1 MGCLIMILGESG
13 VISMS
18 RNTGRMAAIPRGS
31 EDGGRAE
38 QVRKEGIGVE
48 MLLCGLADD
57 CVTGTCDFE
66 LVRRVAV
73 LCLPVSL
80 LGLANRRQP
89 GAGKQD
95 WKGRSRNTAWGWKR
109 AGAVRG
115 GRASPSTPVVCDKD
129 KQTVNLECL
138 VRKAKP

>member
-57 CVTGTCDFE
+57 CVTGTRDFE

-89 GAGKQD
+89 GAGKQG
-95 WKGRSRNTAWGWKR
+95 WKGRSRNTP
-109 AGAVRG
+109 RG
-115 GRASPSTPVVCDKD
+115 GGSGPARFEVGGPPPAPLLSVTKTSK
-129 KQTVNLECL
+129 L
-138 VRKAKP
+138 

>member
-1 MGCLIMILGESG
+1 MILGESG

-31 EDGGRAE
+31 EDGGRTE
-38 QVRKEGIGVE
+38 QVRKEGIGAE

-57 CVTGTCDFE
+57 CVTGTRDFE

-73 LCLPVSL
+73 LCLPVLL

-89 GAGKQD
+89 GAGKQG
-95 WKGRSRNTAWGWKR
+95 WKGRSRNTP
-109 AGAVRG
+109 RG
-115 GRASPSTPVVCDKD
+115 GGSGRRGSRWAGLPRHPC
-129 KQTVNLECL
+129 CL
-138 VRKAKP
+138 

>member
-1 MGCLIMILGESG
+1 MILGKSG

-48 MLLCGLADD
+48 TLLCGSADD

-89 GAGKQD
+89 GAGKQG

-109 AGAVRG
+109 PARFEVG
-115 GRASPSTPVVCDKD
+115 GPPPAPLLSVTKTSK
-129 KQTVNLECL
+129 L
-138 VRKAKP
+138 

>member
-1 MGCLIMILGESG
+1 MILGKSG

-38 QVRKEGIGVE
+38 QVRKEGTGVE

-57 CVTGTCDFE
+57 CVTGARDFE

-89 GAGKQD
+89 GAGKQG
-95 WKGRSRNTAWGWKR
+95 WKGRSRSTP
-109 AGAVRG
+109 RG
-115 GRASPSTPVVCDKD
+115 GGSGPAR
-129 KQTVNLECL
+129 LEVGGPPPAPL
-138 VRKAKP
+138 LSVTKTSKL